1 MYYIRIVE
9 LREDNDFKQQYI
21 ADKLNISQRTY
32 SHYERGERQ
41 IPLEILCNL
50 ANLYNVSVDYILERT
65 DSKEPY
71 PKPKKNKQI
80 DD

>member
-1 MYYIRIVE
+1 MYYKRIVE
-9 LREDNDFKQQYI
+9 LREDSDFKQQYV

-50 ANLYNVSVDYILERT
+50 ADLYKVSVDYILERT
-65 DSKEPY
+65 DCKEPY
-71 PKPKKNKQI
+71 PRKDEK
-80 DD
+80 